1 MFINL
6 DQNHKHKLTDL
17 REDMN
22 PKPKKKNQ
30 KKKKMENSV
39 HQGSIF
45 DLGLLLGLSL
55 SQTTKIS
62 DDRRWFQPSMSRPK
76 PRTSLSNL
84 TSVLLLGKY
93 QPPRDESE
101 SEGGSV
107 SEWECGGGWLGE
119 TVWLSLRE
127 NEVRALRDIRA
138 SGRERRLEL
147 REVQR
152 NENRVKDLGFAISE
166 IYIYIYIYILGT

>member
-107 SEWECGGGWLGE
+107 SEWEWGWGWLGE
-119 TVWLSLRE
+119 TVWLGLRE
-127 NEVRALRDIRA
+127 NEVRALRD
-138 SGRERRLEL
+138 REGEAAW
-147 REVQR
+147 
-152 NENRVKDLGFAISE
+152 VKRGSE
-166 IYIYIYIYILGT
+166 KWK